1 MRVALI
7 ADIHG
12 NLVALDAVLT
22 AIERDRVDQVVCLG
36 DVAASGP
43 QPREVI
49 DRLRQL
55 GCPAVLGNTDAW
67 LLNPSRRADADED
80 WLRIE
85 AIDEWCAAQLGPAH
99 LDYLRTFEPLITVP
113 LSDEASLLCFHGS
126 ARSYDE
132 IILATTPDDELDAML
147 AGYRARVMAGGHTH
161 VQMLRRHRE
170 TLVLNPGSVGLPF
183 EQVGSAG
190 QVRNPPWAEY
200 ALIEWAGGEVSVA
213 LRRVPIDAR
222 AVVDAIVRSGMPHA
236 EWWAQDWAV
245 A

>member
-1 MRVALI
+1 MRIALI

-12 NLVALDAVLT
+12 NLIALDAVLA
-22 AIERDRVDQVVCLG
+22 AIERDRADQVMCLG

-43 QPREVI
+43 LPREVVE
-49 DRLRQL
+49 RLRRL
-55 GCPAVLGNTDAW
+55 GGPVVLGNTDAW

-80 WLRIE
+80 WRRIE
-85 AIDEWCAAQLGPAH
+85 AIDAWCAAQLGPAD
-99 LDYLRTFEPLITVP
+99 LDYLRTFAPLITAP

-132 IILATTPDDELDAML
+132 VILATTPDDELDAML

-170 TLVLNPGSVGLPF
+170 TLLVNPGSVGLPF
-183 EQVGSAG
+183 EQAG
-190 QVRNPPWAEY
+190 DGRVHNPPWAEY
-200 ALIEWAGGEVSVA
+200 ALVDWSGGEVSVA

-222 AVVDAIVRSGMPHA
+222 AVVEAILRSGMPHA
-236 EWWAQDWAV
+236 EWWVQDWAV